1 MSKDNPIYFYQSLWK
16 NSESCAGPP
25 DSLYLFNADES
36 QRLPKFLDYLSENAA
51 SIDICGFCPVSLSSG
66 CCWVT
71 YEPNETAGYVSTMF
85 NLPAST
91 NQEDLDVWTPTS
103 AVESSYCL
111 LQYQGNA
118 GNISRYILDS
128 VQSHGNTGMNIS
140 QASPTC
146 YEEAITCIDGTLT
159 IYSNTSSSCTG
170 DIQEVYTKE
179 DYNIPQT
186 SAYYN
191 TPLTV
196 SKYTV
201 TAGSQKTLWQAYV
214 PQTQNVIHLNT
225 PGRQIAGVGMLI
237 GALVS
242 VFGLIWTFRRLS
254 RTRTRINLWLGFI
267 QLLSFSETVVL
278 FTWLYI
284 PQTSEES
291 YLLYYQFAPL
301 MQSIVT
307 LSLALMNV
315 QFVITIIPLKMW
327 DATWQKYLIY
337 TAVCLVHFAM
347 AWPNWIGYLVPSD
360 TFLFTWDTTGFP
372 IWAFVSI
379 GSCVASILFLVA
391 YKTKKLMTKA
401 KKKMD
406 FENIRAFLWNRT
418 PSTGLLAILS
428 IFDFCAFTVFN
439 AIEWYTP
446 LAGNDNDQQI
456 IQFYAC
462 KYNCCFRG

>member
-1 MSKDNPIYFYQSLWK
+1 MSKDNPVYFYQSLWK

-36 QRLPKFLDYLSENAA
+36 QRLPRFLDYLSENAV

-71 YEPNETAGYVSTMF
+71 YEPTETAGYVSTMF
-85 NLPAST
+85 NIPASS

-103 AVESSYCL
+103 AVGASYCL

-128 VQSHGNTGMNIS
+128 VQSQGNTGINIT

-146 YEEAITCIDGTLT
+146 YDEAITCIDGTLT

-170 DIQEVYTKE
+170 DIQEVYTKK
-179 DYNIPQT
+179 DYNIPQN
-186 SAYYN
+186 SAYYS
-191 TPLTV
+191 TLTV
-196 SKYTV
+196 SKHIVKT
-201 TAGSQKTLWQAYV
+201 GSQKTVWQAYV

-225 PGRQIAGVGMLI
+225 PGRQIAGIGMLI

-242 VFGLIWTFRRLS
+242 VFGLVWTILRLS

-291 YLLYYQFAPL
+291 YLLYYQFVTL
-301 MQSIVT
+301 MQSIAT

-315 QFVITIIPLKMW
+315 QFVITIIPLKIW

-347 AWPNWIGYLVPSD
+347 AWPNWVGYLVPSS

-379 GSCVASILFLVA
+379 SSCVASILFLVG
-391 YKTKKLMTKA
+391 YKTKKLMRKA

-406 FENIRAFLWNRT
+406 FENIRLFLWKRT

-428 IFDFCAFTVFN
+428 IFDICAFTAFN
-439 AIEWYTP
+439 AIEWYTSV
-446 LAGNDNDQQI
+446 AGNDNDQQI

-462 KYNCCFRG
+462 KYNCRY